1 MNMRHVKLMTLFV
14 VMLVLNILVSTWLL
28 SGNAFTTA
36 WASRLQQDGGAAAV
50 ATIPT
55 AFSYQ
60 GTLRLAD
67 GSLATGNFNITLKI
81 YDSVTGGNVLHSES
95 FANTVARNGSFS
107 VIVGEGTPLDPAVF
121 ENTNLYLGI
130 TVAPDPEM
138 LPRQRLLPVPWA
150 MQAGTLALGAQGY
163 GIVPIGAI
171 LPWHKSLSGTPALPV
186 GWVECNGQT
195 LNDNQSPLHGQIV
208 PDLNGQALFLRGG
221 ATSGVFQA
229 DQMQS
234 HAHLDAGH
242 THPSHNTNFLNTPT
256 NVDYSPGEYGLYL
269 ASNTGV
275 GKANLGDPS
284 ETSAG
289 PVRHGNET
297 RPVNMSMVWIMR
309 VK

>member
-1 MNMRHVKLMTLFV
+1 MNIRHFKLITLFA

-28 SGNAFTTA
+28 SGNAFATA

-107 VIVGEGTPLDPAVF
+107 VIVGDGTPLNPTVF

-130 TVAPDPEM
+130 TVDPDPEM

-171 LPWHKSLSGTPALPV
+171 LPWHKSLNGTPTLPV

-195 LNDNQSPLHGQIV
+195 LNDTQSPLHGQVI
-208 PDLNGQALFLRGG
+208 PDLNGQALFIRGG

-242 THPSHNTNFLNTPT
+242 IHPTHDTNHVNTPA
-256 NVDYSPGEYGLYL
+256 NVDFSPGEYGLYL
-269 ASNTGV
+269 SGTTGT
-275 GKANLGDPS
+275 GKANLGNPS
-284 ETSAG
+284 ETTAG
-289 PVRHGNET
+289 AARHGSET